1 MAHSSSTP
9 NPHSQAHLNEAREYW
24 WNEDYLELLAQRLEL
39 HECRTLADIGC
50 GQGSMALRLAR
61 YLPEGAAV
69 TGVDIERVYVKK
81 AAQLARKN
89 KRLQHV
95 NFEFQQ
101 GSAYQIP
108 LADASQEVTVC
119 QTLLIHMEDPKAV
132 LEEMMRVTK
141 PGGLIMAME
150 PNNLVSNLMLDKY
163 SETDL
168 NIPAMLEAL
177 EVRLRIEQGKK
188 VLGEG
193 FNSLGDVLPDLFQ
206 QVGLGEPD
214 VWLSDKA
221 TPLIPPYDTR
231 EKRVRAAQLID
242 WLENNLGG
250 YNFQDNFRYYKA
262 GGGKKATFESYWQ
275 QVEMAKFTMLKQ
287 LKEQQY
293 YSSGGNMMYIVVGY
307 KPEES

>member
-262 GGGKKATFESYWQ
+262 GGGKKGIFESYWQ